1 MPNNMQMKPKRK
13 EPSGFPVAQ
22 IFAEVKRRLLDSCG
36 ERVMDFFAMLPEHDV
51 IGAITADL
59 RWCIGFFD
67 GKHKDESLMKSY

>member
-36 ERVMDFFAMLPEHDV
+36 ERVMDFFAMLAA
-51 IGAITADL
+51 GARRDL
-59 RWCIGFFD
+59 RD
-67 GKHKDESLMKSY
+67 DATPPS